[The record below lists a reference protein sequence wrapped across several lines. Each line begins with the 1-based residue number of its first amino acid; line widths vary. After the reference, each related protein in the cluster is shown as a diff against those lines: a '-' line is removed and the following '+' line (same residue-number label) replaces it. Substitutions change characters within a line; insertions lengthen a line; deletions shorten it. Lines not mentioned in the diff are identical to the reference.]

1 MSPRPSNTWSA
12 EHAIPV
18 PVGLPVPGVRGGRTA
33 RLPRHVRVREERD
46 IVAAVRA
53 ARDAGTTVRAVG
65 SGGSKNDCY
74 RTGGSTLHLD
84 RYDRVLAIDGTR
96 VVVQGGMTVGALN
109 AVLGRHGLAL
119 PTHGEWAGA
128 TVAGA
133 VATGTHGGSLSHGI
147 FPSSI
152 AALRLITADGGVL
165 ELNRGSELFEHAGV
179 SLGMLGVIS
188 TITFDCVTRFH
199 LALEMRA
206 VPFDRYL
213 RDLEIESR
221 RHEFYSAVWIPT
233 ARRVITFAANRTDP
247 PATPVRRR
255 ERFGGMTFALSLLSR
270 RLGVPAFPDRW
281 FTHAAADACEH
292 ILSPIRA
299 RSNRVQLFRLLSSDW
314 KAAEFAV
321 PAAGA
326 VETLSVLEEFLA
338 HHRHALTNPIGLRA
352 SAGDGFSL
360 SPCYRQETFWIDLF
374 FTGQHGFATALRD
387 LFEAR
392 RARCHWGKHVALSPE
407 HLQRQ
412 YPRWTAFRET
422 RRALD
427 PAGVFA
433 NAFTR
438 GFGL

>member
-1 MSPRPSNTWSA
+1 MSARPSGSGSA

-18 PVGLPVPGVRGGRTA
+18 PVGLPVPEVRGGRTA
-33 RLPRHVRVREERD
+33 RPPRHVRVREERD
-46 IVAAVRA
+46 ILAAVRA
-53 ARDAGTTVRAVG
+53 ARDAGSTVRALG
-65 SGGSKNDCY
+65 SAGSKNDCF
-74 RTGGSTLHLD
+74 RTGGTTLHLD

-133 VATGTHGGSLSHGI
+133 VATGTHGGSLRHGI
-147 FPSSI
+147 LPSSI
-152 AALRLITADGGVL
+152 AALRLVTADGRVL

-179 SLGMLGVIS
+179 SLGTLGVIS
-188 TITFDCVTRFH
+188 TVTFDCVTRFH
-199 LALEMRA
+199 LELVMRA

-213 RDLEIESR
+213 RDLDVESR

-233 ARRVITFAANRTDP
+233 ARRVITFAADRTDP

-255 ERFGGMTFALSLLSR
+255 ERFCGTTFVLSLLSR
-270 RLGVPAFPDRW
+270 RLGLHAFPDRW
-281 FTHAAADACEH
+281 FRHAAVDACEH
-292 ILSPIRA
+292 ILSPIRD
-299 RSNRVQLFRLLSSDW
+299 RSHRVQLFRLLSSDW

-326 VETLSVLEEFLA
+326 VGTLSALDAFLA
-338 HHRHALTNPIGLRA
+338 GHRHALTNPIGLRA

-360 SPCYRQETFWIDLF
+360 SPCYGQETFWIDLF
-374 FTGQHGFATALRD
+374 FTGQNGFATTLRG
-387 LFEAR
+387 LFEDLG
-392 RARCHWGKHVALSPE
+392 ARCHWGKHVALSPE

-412 YPRWTAFRET
+412 YPRWDAFRAA

-433 NAFTR
+433 NPFTR
-438 GFGL
+438 RFGL